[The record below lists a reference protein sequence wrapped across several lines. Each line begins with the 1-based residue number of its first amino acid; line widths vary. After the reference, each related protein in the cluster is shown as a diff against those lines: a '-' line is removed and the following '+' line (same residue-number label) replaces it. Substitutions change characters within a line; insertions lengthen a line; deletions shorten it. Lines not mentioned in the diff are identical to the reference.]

1 MVVTNGYGQRI
12 GSVGR
17 TQRLFKTK
25 ERSDH
30 LLDLAFTSG
39 AIPGHSAFHLQ
50 RGVLRNGKATLRGSQ
65 KGDPSRLA

>member
-12 GSVGR
+12 GGVSR

-25 ERSDH
+25 ERFNH
-30 LLDLAFTSG
+30 LLDLAFTSS
-39 AIPGHSAFHLQ
+39 AIPGYSAFHLQ
-50 RGVLRNGKATLRGSQ
+50 RGVLCNGKATLRGSQ